1 LTSAQYDLTYL
12 EACIIALK
20 DFLLA
25 NDLYWPVGVN
35 PPAGEPP
42 FPQLTIGGLLLSRE
56 RAKGRHLILEQELL
70 LAKLLQNLHA
80 VISDWRVA
88 WSSKAARE
96 YRMRLNMWRNF
107 IEEYRKDP
115 EGNAD
120 RYPFEA
126 RLRVMLHLLQAEA
139 DKLDSAELEMLAGL
153 DKVLRTVFVTGEF
166 VWDVDVMDGFPQEV
180 YWYLF
185 GKLPEELS

>member
-1 LTSAQYDLTYL
+1 MTSVQYDLIYL
-12 EACIIALK
+12 EAGIDGLE

-25 NDLYWPVGVN
+25 KDLYWPVGVN

-42 FPQLTIGGLLLSRE
+42 FPQLSVGGLLLSLE
-56 RAKGRHLILEQELL
+56 RAKGRNLNLDQELILSNLL
-70 LAKLLQNLHA
+70 NRFHA

-88 WSSKAARE
+88 WSHKAARE
-96 YRMRLNMWRNF
+96 FRMRLNMWRNF

-115 EGNAD
+115 GDNAD
-120 RYPFEA
+120 RYPYEI

-139 DKLDSAELEMLAGL
+139 DELDSAELELLAGL
-153 DKVLRTVFVTGEF
+153 DTVIRAVFVKGEF
-166 VWDVDVMDGFPQEV
+166 VWDADVVDSFPQEV

-185 GKLPEELS
+185 GELPRELP